1 MIQNCIIRREMATK
15 KISAENGGFRRERR
29 LKPPKPKNKTQVLSR
44 ITFNVSLKI
53 KPDNQMYAN
62 VSDPPPPP
70 CININRFDYTLIV
83 LYLQYH
89 MFFYVHF
96 VYILYVF
103 YFQKQLDALHL
114 SNYRE
119 AELLIYVF

>member
-62 VSDPPPPP
+62 VSDPPRAPPP
-70 CININRFDYTLIV
+70 CININIFDYTLIV
-83 LYLQYH
+83 LYLQYY

-96 VYILYVF
+96 VYFLCT
-103 YFQKQLDALHL
+103 
-114 SNYRE
+114 
-119 AELLIYVF
+119 